1 MLGRVKQTVKRKK
14 SKVNRIVNVAIV
26 AMCCYLAGSCVVLF
40 MDQAALKSKTEA
52 VNQQCEEQK
61 ILNDEMQ
68 GDVYKRQ
75 IDCYELARQMG
86 FASINMDLI
95 AGLPSDKM
103 CIRDS
108 SITAWSASFPPGSSI
123 YTASPISFYRWK
135 GTPPPALPAAW
146 AFSRCIRRFQPVRG
160 YCKSTAGT
168 KLPPV

>member
-68 GDVYKRQ
+68 GL
-75 IDCYELARQMG
+75 IDQG
-86 FASINMDLI
+86 
-95 AGLPSDKM
+95 SDKEFIVKM
-103 CIRDS
+103 AREKLGLI
-108 SITAWSASFPPGSSI
+108 FPDERVFFNTSGN
-123 YTASPISFYRWK
+123 
-135 GTPPPALPAAW
+135 
-146 AFSRCIRRFQPVRG
+146 Q
-160 YCKSTAGT
+160 
-168 KLPPV
+168 